1 MILIHHLTHRE
12 RAGKDFARFCFRSI
26 FCCSLV
32 FALAKMHLC
41 VNFVLVENSEIF
53 THMYFTL
60 KCPMWWI
67 TVIDKLSSH
76 TFSSK
81 GLGVSSTC
89 QADNIYRS
97 YGIYNRTSK
106 QFLLINCV
114 HFYFFSFLFF
124 LCIFFFRFIS
134 PILLVFWHYFD
145 CKILQYINPI
155 VQNSQHPLQ
164 ASYPR
169 LILVV
174 KLFLPW
180 LIP

>member
-1 MILIHHLTHRE
+1 MWYQIKQFNLFYIINYAYLCFFNHL
-12 RAGKDFARFCFRSI
+12 KI

-106 QFLLINCV
+106 HYPLTNLG
-114 HFYFFSFLFF
+114 
-124 LCIFFFRFIS
+124 FIS
-134 PILLVFWHYFD
+134 TLFPFNFYSWILLYSD
-145 CKILQYINPI
+145 L
-155 VQNSQHPLQ
+155 
-164 ASYPR
+164 
-169 LILVV
+169 
-174 KLFLPW
+174 
-180 LIP
+180 